1 MVGIQDLN
9 SDQMSSKFEE
19 MLSTIRQVNE
29 QFKNAVSAVTK
40 IYNPSL
46 IFVWLWLMIVL
57 TGFFLFLYKYIFSEE
72 WHPW

>member
-40 IYNPSL
+40 ICNPSN
-46 IFVWLWLMIVL
+46 ICVAL
-57 TGFFLFLYKYIFSEE
+57 TNDRLNRLF
-72 WHPW
+72 